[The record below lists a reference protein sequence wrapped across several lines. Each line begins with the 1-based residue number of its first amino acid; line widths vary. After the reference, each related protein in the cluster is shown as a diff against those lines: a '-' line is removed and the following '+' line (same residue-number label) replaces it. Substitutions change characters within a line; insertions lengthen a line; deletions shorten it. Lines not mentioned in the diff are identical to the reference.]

1 MNYSFHSFHQRAATL
16 LCAIAVL
23 FGFGATQSAAAPKVT
38 DITVIPTIESLEL
51 VDGQLVAS
59 GSVSGTL
66 RGRDFTAPFENV
78 PVDLALAEEQPAD
91 AVCDVLALSLGPIN
105 LDVLGLVVE
114 TSPICLEITADP
126 TGGLLGSLLC
136 SVANLLNQG
145 LPIGDILSGLGVT
158 DGLVQVAPGLEPAQI
173 SDLLDGLTDLLNGV
187 LENLLGAVIT
197 DILDGAPGAC
207 SILHLELGPLELNL
221 LGLIVNLDN
230 CEGGNVVVDITGE
243 RGAGNLLGNLLC
255 GLLGGSNLGDTL
267 GDLLDGIN
275 TRLNPG
281 QGRNR

>member
-1 MNYSFHSFHQRAATL
+1 MNCSFYSFHQRAATL

-23 FGFGATQSAAAPKVT
+23 FGLGTTDVAAAKKISNVT
-38 DITVIPTIESLEL
+38 VVPTITDLAL

-59 GSVSGTL
+59 GSVSGTI

-78 PVDLALAEEQPAD
+78 PVDIALAENQPTN

-145 LPIGDILSGLGVT
+145 LTIGDILSGLGVT
-158 DGLVQVAPGLEPAQI
+158 DGLVQLVPGLTQDQI
-173 SDLLDGLTDLLNGV
+173 GQLLGGLTNLLNGV
-187 LENLLGAVIT
+187 LGNLLNAIIT
-197 DILDGAPGAC
+197 DIIDGVRGSC
-207 SILHLELGPLELNL
+207 SILHLELAPIELNL
-221 LGLIVNLDN
+221 LGLIVNVDN
-230 CEGGNVVVDITGE
+230 CDGGTVVVDITGE

-255 GLLGGSNLGDTL
+255 GVLGGANLGDTL
-267 GDLLDGIN
+267 GDLLDAIN
-275 TRLNPG
+275 LRLN
-281 QGRNR
+281 

>member
-1 MNYSFHSFHQRAATL
+1 MNYSFHLFHQRAATL

-23 FGFGATQSAAAPKVT
+23 FGFGAADVAAAKKISNVT
-38 DITVIPTIESLEL
+38 VVPTIESLQL

-78 PVDLALAEEQPAD
+78 PVDIALAEEQPAD

-158 DGLVQVAPGLEPAQI
+158 DGLVQVAPGLTQAQI
-173 SDLLDGLTDLLNGV
+173 GDLLGGLTDLLNGV
-187 LENLLGAVIT
+187 LENLLNAIIT
-197 DILDGAPGAC
+197 DIIDGNGTTC
-207 SILHLELGPLELNL
+207 SILHLELAPIELNL

-230 CEGGNVVVDITGE
+230 CDGGNVVVDITGE

-267 GDLLDGIN
+267 GDLLDAIN
-275 TRLNPG
+275 LRLN
-281 QGRNR
+281 